1 MRISTFRLGSI
12 LGLFSLVTPGW
23 VGAAPTAAPAPAGAA
38 AAVAPSAAAD
48 VVSALI
54 PKRETGTPEF
64 LKAHPT
70 YDGRGVV
77 IAIFDTGVDPSAAG
91 LQTTSTGEPKVIEV
105 IDATGAGDVDLS
117 APLKPGS
124 DGKLAG
130 RTGRPLTLPGGLTN
144 PSGEYRLGLKP
155 ARDLFGGE
163 VMDRVRDTRRRA
175 WDQEKRDLVAER
187 LRTREADEKAKR
199 RPSATK
205 PESDLTLAERDVL
218 ARESLLDGMIEG
230 FDPLDP
236 EPVFDCV
243 VWNDGKGWRVLI
255 DTDEDG
261 DLADEVVL
269 RPYGVARE
277 TGLFAGQ
284 TGSRFAVQVYDE
296 GRLLSIVTV
305 IGSHGTHVAGIASAH
320 FPGEPARNG
329 IAPGAQIVSVKIGD
343 TRMGG
348 SADGTAY
355 LRALAACVQHKVDLM
370 NMSFGG
376 PSEYQ
381 DGYDTGNR
389 FIRRLVQDYGVT
401 AFISV
406 GNSGPALSTIGSP
419 GNTPEVIGVGAYVSK
434 EMASALY
441 AAPAGSAATTYG
453 FTSRGPTKAGGLGV
467 DILGPGGAI
476 APVAFDSLSRTQL
489 MNGTSMSS
497 PSLAGVGALL
507 VSGAK
512 QAGLKTSP
520 ARIKAALKNT
530 ARPVEGVEPWAQGPG
545 LAQVGPAFEHLR
557 AHQGIG
563 AFDVHFKVET
573 NDNTL
578 AKGDGLYW
586 REGRSAGRQ
595 EARFTVAPQFLESVP
610 LEARQAFED
619 DFILESSA
627 PWVEVPRF
635 LHVANG
641 SRPFSIWVTVPE
653 SGPAGSAHFA
663 EIRAVS
669 ARNPGAGPAF
679 RIPVTV
685 ISPLVAQPGTRPIE
699 TFKVSLNAGGIVRAF
714 HQAPPDASHLRLRV
728 RRDRADQVA
737 RTYAFRAVSLTS
749 YQSFTDGQ
757 FSQALRLDPGEQQEF
772 LVPVLPGRTI
782 ELLWHQQWNS
792 AGASQ
797 LEGEFSWVGVN
808 RSSDTV
814 VMTDNQKYGDWV
826 LRSVYEALP
835 IEVTGK
841 LTEAVLQF
849 APIETRTLPGDERDL
864 LPPSPRDTGPI
875 RQPVLR
881 QKFEFKVET
890 AFKAKLGEPRTS
902 LVFDEL
908 LGGVTRIV
916 HDSGR
921 VLYNG
926 GRRSGAE
933 IEFPKGTITA
943 YRDLRAIDTADA
955 QRQTSQPLV
964 LRRSLPPSA
973 TLGIYPDARTA
984 AKGKR
989 EAKLTLLPGRDHDL
1003 YFEEPAAAVFKD
1015 LTPTPAWYAGEIE
1028 VTVEKQTLFKQPVVY
1043 HRGVTPAESKRP
1055 AGEPAKP
1062 KRTPLED
1069 AREELYQK
1077 QLSLVRTLREKKD
1090 ADSIAAHTA
1099 LLDELR
1105 ASGRKDPALTY
1116 EAILAKATRAGV
1128 LPGKPAAPE
1137 PETPAADAGDTS
1149 TAKAEEGEKTAAS
1162 SAAAAAP
1169 APVST
1174 PSPAPT
1180 PSPTKGAASTP
1191 ATPSLAARETAVA
1204 ELKGE
1209 IKAALADIDATAVAA
1224 FFGAPE
1230 ATAPDDRE
1238 AKRAL
1243 AAKRKEM
1250 TSQRELL
1257 RDYALLSTE
1266 LALGVNQTKEAR
1278 TAYTEALRWEAT
1290 PATPSKRAREV
1301 EFAVLKAEGHL
1312 GLALQVFQD
1321 HVLKENPL
1329 DRTQREKRI
1338 SLLRELGWTRWAD
1351 REAYKLAV
1359 EKGTVPVRF

>member
-1 MRISTFRLGSI
+1 MMLLGA
-12 LGLFSLVTPGW
+12 SLSPW
-23 VGAAPTAAPAPAGAA
+23 IGAAPTPPSTASAPA
-38 AAVAPSAAAD
+38 SASAD

-77 IAIFDTGVDPSAAG
+77 IAIFDTGVDPTAAG

-105 IDATGAGDVDLS
+105 IDATGAGDVDLA

-130 RTGRPLTLPGGLTN
+130 RSGRSLTLPSGLTN
-144 PSGEYRLGLKP
+144 PSGEYRLGLKA

-163 VMDRVRDTRRRA
+163 VMDRVREARRRA
-175 WDQEKRDLVAER
+175 WDQEKRALVAER

-205 PESDLTLAERDVL
+205 PEADLTLAERDAL
-218 ARESLLDGMIEG
+218 ARETQLDALIEG

-236 EPVFDCV
+236 EPHFDCV
-243 VWNDGKGWRVLI
+243 VWNDGQGWRVLI

-261 DLADEVVL
+261 DLGNETVL
-269 RPYGVARE
+269 RPYGIARE

-381 DGYDTGNR
+381 DGNDTGNR
-389 FIRRLVQDYGVT
+389 FVRRLVQDYGVT

-441 AAPAGSAATTYG
+441 AAPAGSAETTYG

-563 AFDVHFKVET
+563 AFDVHFKIET

-586 REGRSAGRQ
+586 REGRTPGRQ

-619 DFILESSA
+619 SLILESSA
-627 PWVEVPRF
+627 PWVEVPRY
-635 LHVANG
+635 LNVANG
-641 SRPFSIWVTVPE
+641 SRPFSIWVTVPT

-663 EIRAVS
+663 EVRAIS
-669 ARNPGAGPAF
+669 ARQPGAGPVF

-685 ISPLVAQPGTRPIE
+685 ISPLVAEPATRPVE
-699 TFKVSLNAGGIVRAF
+699 AFKVSLNAGGIVRAF
-714 HQAPPDASHLRLRV
+714 HQAPADASHLRLRV
-728 RRDRADQVA
+728 RRDRDDQVA
-737 RTYAFRAVSLTS
+737 RTYAFRAVSLNS
-749 YQSFTDGQ
+749 HEPFTRGQ

-772 LVPVLPGRTI
+772 LVPVLPGRTV
-782 ELLWHQQWNS
+782 ELIWHQQWNS
-792 AGASQ
+792 AGASS
-797 LEGEFSWVGVN
+797 LEGEFSWIGVTS
-808 RSSDTV
+808 SSDTV
-814 VMTDNQKYGDWV
+814 VITDNQKYGDWV

-849 APIETRTLPGDERDL
+849 APIETRTLPGDERDV
-864 LPPSPRDTGPI
+864 LPPSPRDTGPV
-875 RQPVLR
+875 RQPVVR

-890 AFKAKLGEPRTS
+890 AFKAKLGEPRMS

-921 VLYNG
+921 VLWNG
-926 GRRSGAE
+926 SRRGMAE

-955 QRQTSQPLV
+955 QRQASQPLV

-973 TLGIYPDARTA
+973 TLGVYPDARAA

-989 EAKLTLLPGRDHDL
+989 EAKVTLLPGRDHDL

-1015 LTPTPAWYAGEIE
+1015 LTPAPAWFVGELE
-1028 VTVEKQTLFKQPVVY
+1028 VTVEKQTLLKQPLVY
-1043 HRGVTPAESKRP
+1043 HRGVVSAEAKRP

-1077 QLSLVRTLREKKD
+1077 QLALVRSLREKKD
-1090 ADSIAAHTA
+1090 ADSIAAHAA

-1105 ASGRKDPALTY
+1105 ASGRKDPALAY

-1128 LPGKPAAPE
+1128 LLGKTAAPE
-1137 PETPAADAGDTS
+1137 PETPAADSGEGTP
-1149 TAKAEEGEKTAAS
+1149 AKGEEGDKV
-1162 SAAAAAP
+1162 AAP
-1169 APVST
+1169 GGTPAVST
-1174 PSPAPT
+1174 
-1180 PSPTKGAASTP
+1180 AASTP
-1191 ATPSLAARETAVA
+1191 APKPAAATATSQSAASTPAAATPAARETVVA
-1204 ELKGE
+1204 ELRTE
-1209 IKAALADIDATAVAA
+1209 IKNALAEFDSTAIAA

-1230 ATAPDDRE
+1230 TPAPDDRE
-1238 AKRAL
+1238 AKRTL
-1243 AAKRKEM
+1243 AAKRKDM

-1266 LALGVNQTKEAR
+1266 LALSLNQPKEAR
-1278 TAYTEALRWEAT
+1278 TAFTEALRWETT
-1290 PATPSKRAREV
+1290 PATPGKRTREV

-1312 GLALQVFQD
+1312 GLALQIFQD

-1329 DRTQREKRI
+1329 DRAQREKRI
-1338 SLLRELGWTRWAD
+1338 ALLRELGWTRWAD
-1351 REAYKLAV
+1351 REARRLSI